1 MSGEDDDVGAKA
13 AATDVEERMARAARR
28 GAVLVLEKVVEGWK
42 RFSFFL
48 LAKKNEKGRSL
59 KSSSSSFAS
68 GSLSFLSF
76 YHRVLVTRTH
86 LSVQL
91 AAAAMQKARK
101 KRREGLVENE
111 FLSFAGEGRSK
122 LLWRTSF
129 SFLSL
134 LFSRHFLLSLS
145 LALALSSAIERRAR
159 QSRPTHRHIAT
170 PEHQSNQPCAL
181 SPPRAPRHCRRRRR
195 ADAASSCSLP
205 ALSPRCWTPTA
216 LGRAHPRRREAL

>member
-1 MSGEDDDVGAKA
+1 LSGEDDDVGAKA
-13 AATDVEERMARAARR
+13 AARSGVEERMARAARR

-91 AAAAMQKARK
+91 AAAAMQKA
-101 KRREGLVENE
+101 
-111 FLSFAGEGRSK
+111 
-122 LLWRTSF
+122 
-129 SFLSL
+129 
-134 LFSRHFLLSLS
+134 
-145 LALALSSAIERRAR
+145 
-159 QSRPTHRHIAT
+159 
-170 PEHQSNQPCAL
+170 
-181 SPPRAPRHCRRRRR
+181 
-195 ADAASSCSLP
+195 
-205 ALSPRCWTPTA
+205 
-216 LGRAHPRRREAL
+216 